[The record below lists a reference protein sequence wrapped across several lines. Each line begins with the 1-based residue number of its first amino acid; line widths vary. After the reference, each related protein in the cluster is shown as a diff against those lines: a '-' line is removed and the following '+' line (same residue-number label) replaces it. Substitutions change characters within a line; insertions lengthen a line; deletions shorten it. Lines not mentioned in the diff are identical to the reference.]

1 MPWILWVEK
10 NVMRLFSITRRL
22 LCLYLT
28 LNLPAY
34 IRDEWEIPRE
44 KLELGRELGQGSFGM
59 VYEGLAKDVVK
70 GQPVA
75 KVAVK
80 VC

>member
-1 MPWILWVEK
+1 MYFVKLA
-10 NVMRLFSITRRL
+10 
-22 LCLYLT
+22 CLHLI
-28 LNLPAY
+28 LNLLAY

-59 VYEGLAKDVVK
+59 VYEGIAKDVVK

-75 KVAVK
+75 RVAVK
-80 VC
+80 VCLTC